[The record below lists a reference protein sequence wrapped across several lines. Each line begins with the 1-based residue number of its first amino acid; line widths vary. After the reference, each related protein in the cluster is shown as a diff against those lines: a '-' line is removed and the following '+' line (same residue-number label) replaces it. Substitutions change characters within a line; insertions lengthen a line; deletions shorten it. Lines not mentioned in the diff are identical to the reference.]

1 MNLWNFY
8 SFQEEVQ
15 IYDTST
21 PAITLAELR
30 SHDTSQLAQDLA
42 ESLKREKKQ
51 KSRVQEL
58 MISLEK
64 ISKNS
69 DIRHRQSAEFVNDLK
84 RANWWVFLVKA
95 IGHKSD
101 QTIN

>member
-1 MNLWNFY
+1 MPILVLY
-8 SFQEEVQ
+8 IHVYIRTSPHPSVTISFQEEVQ

-84 RANWWVFLVKA
+84 RANW
-95 IGHKSD
+95 
-101 QTIN
+101 